1 MTDDIRK
8 CRDKRWYRTVNSM
21 FAHIDGNPG
30 HHMNGG
36 ITGLAYMHCLGSMA
50 NHSKDDN
57 AEYEE
62 ILNTVTPRAYLEL
75 LHENEEECGQWPC
88 TVLRATKDIFPDQ
101 QILCDYEPTTAGK
114 MWIIFRNETLFTFL
128 AALGGLKPRAI

>member
-1 MTDDIRK
+1 
-8 CRDKRWYRTVNSM
+8 M

-30 HHMNGG
+30 HPMNGG
-36 ITGLAYMHCLGSMA
+36 IKGLAHMHCLGSMA

-75 LHENEEECGQWPC
+75 LHENQEECGQWPC

-114 MWIIFRNETLFTFL
+114 MWIIFRNDTLFTFL
-128 AALGGLKPRAI
+128 AALV